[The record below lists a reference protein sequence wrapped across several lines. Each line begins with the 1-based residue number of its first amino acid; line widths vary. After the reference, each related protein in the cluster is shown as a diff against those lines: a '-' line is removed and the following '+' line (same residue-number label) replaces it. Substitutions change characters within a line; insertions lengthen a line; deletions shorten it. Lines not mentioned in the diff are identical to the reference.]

1 MELGVQTAL
10 LIFKMYGG
18 NISQGR
24 PGDPANMFTY
34 FGPKGI
40 KVRGVLN
47 KEEVA
52 MAKGTDYL
60 RGVHVVV
67 ATPTALLDCV
77 GGKDAM
83 PLLNHVR
90 VIAIDEYDECFDT
103 APEAMFVLLSI
114 ATRNNA
120 EKPQMIAVGAT
131 LDRSTAELAV
141 QAGWMTEPIT
151 IQVGKDQA
159 LPTGLTHQY
168 IVVEPGRKLAVLTRM
183 LRQDLELLGDDSVP
197 ARAMIFANNAEEAG
211 EALEPLRSSLWT
223 DHKLAVLLPP
233 GTRIAPPPG
242 SMPDPEV
249 AEAMG
254 LLQQASDPIR
264 AMHSFRDNKTS
275 LLLCTPQA
283 SRGIDLPAVSHVY
296 NLGLPDD
303 AKQYLHRAGRAGRV
317 GSTTGGVVTTL
328 VTPAELEHIK
338 AVGQELNITIK
349 EGQQPGSIL
358 PGEGEISEEL
368 EKYRKGLD
376 DLYNLM

>member
-1 MELGVQTAL
+1 
-10 LIFKMYGG
+10 
-18 NISQGR
+18 
-24 PGDPANMFTY
+24 
-34 FGPKGI
+34 
-40 KVRGVLN
+40 
-47 KEEVA
+47 
-52 MAKGTDYL
+52 
-60 RGVHVVV
+60 
-67 ATPTALLDCV
+67 
-77 GGKDAM
+77 
-83 PLLNHVR
+83 
-90 VIAIDEYDECFDT
+90 
-103 APEAMFVLLSI
+103 MFVLLSI

-120 EKPQMIAVGAT
+120 TKPQMIAVGAT
-131 LDRSTAELAV
+131 VDPSTADLAV
-141 QAGWMTEPIT
+141 QAGWMNEPIT

-211 EALEPLRSSLWT
+211 EALEPLRSSLWS

-242 SMPDPEV
+242 SMPDPEE

-254 LLQQASDPIR
+254 LLQQDGDEAQINTVHELAGASPFSASDPIR

-317 GSTTGGVVTTL
+317 GSTAGGIVTTL
-328 VTPAELEHIK
+328 VTPAELDFIK
-338 AVGQELNITIK
+338 AVGEELNITIK
-349 EGQQPGSIL
+349 EGQQPGSML
-358 PGEGEISEEL
+358 PPGDGEISEEL